1 MTISYG
7 PVGTLPTTSTTTT
20 TGTSGTTGT
29 TGTTARAS
37 SNTVDQDMFLKLL
50 VAQLKYQDPSSPTD
64 PAQFLSQTAQF
75 SSVEKLG
82 QLADLSQKVYDAS
95 RQQTAASLMGRSV
108 TWADVSGTAHT
119 GTVTGISVG
128 AATPNLTV
136 DGATVSLDAV
146 SAVGTAPTTT
156 ATTGGNAA
164 GGKTTGG

>member
-1 MTISYG
+1 MTTTYG
-7 PVGTLPTTSTTTT
+7 PVGTLPTTSTTST
-20 TGTSGTTGT
+20 TGTSGT

-64 PAQFLSQTAQF
+64 PSQFLSQTAQF
-75 SSVEKLG
+75 SQVEKLS

-146 SAVGTAPTTT
+146 SSVGTAPTP
-156 ATTGGNAA
+156 AA
-164 GGKTTGG
+164 